1 MKCFYHYER
10 DSKAVCSECQH
21 PLCQECI
28 IDLKGAPYCRNCLE
42 STVAFKALQKSKT
55 DRKIKEPLK
64 SPATAT
70 WLSIIPGLG
79 FIYLELY
86 LKGIAIFIVWI
97 GLIMILKENDL
108 SELIGIGFWLF
119 QLIYTNQEA
128 KRLNRLSL
136 TAEEKKV
143 GKKKAS
149 LFWGVLAILF
159 GVIFLIHNFGYD
171 LSWIFK
177 FWPLIVIGVG
187 AQLVWDFF
195 KSRQV
200 PPEKS

>member
-1 MKCFYHYER
+1 MKCFYHYEK
-10 DSKAVCSECQH
+10 DSEAVCSECQH

-28 IDLKGAPYCRNCLE
+28 IDLKGVPYCRDCLE
-42 STVAFKALQKSKT
+42 STVTSQALKKNESAKT
-55 DRKIKEPLK
+55 IKEPLK
-64 SPATAT
+64 SSSTAT

-79 FIYLELY
+79 FIYLERY

-97 GLIMILKENDL
+97 GLMIILKG
-108 SELIGIGFWLF
+108 SAWSPLIGIGFWFF

-128 KRLNRLSL
+128 KRLTRISV
-136 TAEEKKV
+136 TVEEEKAEKE
-143 GKKKAS
+143 KAS
-149 LFWGVLAILF
+149 LFWGVLVILF
-159 GVIFLIHNFGYD
+159 GLIFLIHNFGYD

-195 KSRQV
+195 KSRQISA
-200 PPEKS
+200 EK